1 LCTNAGNCYACT
13 RSKKKIDHPNGEE
26 HFGGHPHQTGESE
39 TEDDR
44 ICPTLIDVDY
54 RFFDPD
60 RDIDLVKWFADRID
74 CAKAVACLKSRS
86 AEDDSDDEDDQ
97 DDEDETE
104 KDFSIFCRRCV

>member
-13 RSKKKIDHPNGEE
+13 RSKTKNDHPNGEE
-26 HFGGHPHQTGESE
+26 HFGGHPHKTGESE

-44 ICPTLIDVDY
+44 DCPTLIDVDY

-60 RDIDLVKWFADRID
+60 RDIDLVKWYADRID
-74 CAKAVACLKSRS
+74 CAKAVACPKCRS

-97 DDEDETE
+97 DDADETE
-104 KDFSIFCRRCV
+104 KDFSMFCRRYV